1 MAKIPSQ
8 RRRQT
13 LALIGAGAAAP
24 QLLAAT
30 PPKPARPGT
39 APVAAPPAPAPHG
52 PVRTDVVTVLYR
64 KEQPDAP
71 PRSDAIVQAATLAL
85 ENEFLKQG
93 LKLVQP
99 DAKTYALLDQGPTMV
114 VTFAADAGFSFVFS
128 LSRSVRPMPSSD
140 MAMADV
146 RLSAR
151 VFVGRS
157 ILAAETGNGRMAAN
171 LGGGAREFGER
182 RAQEQAAERAAA
194 DLVGK
199 VARQLK
205 SLDAN
210 QIQAM
215 VMGLP
220 AGTAVAGGQA
230 LPSAAPAAAPAVQVQ
245 STLAAGQAAL
255 EAEGA
260 LPPPA
265 RRFALVVGVADYG
278 PVRARLRPQMEPG
291 DLPGV
296 AQDVRTMVGSL
307 QKMGFEAGNIGML
320 LDGQATSAALRQ
332 QLTALAGRVQEDDL
346 VLIAISAHGAPKEF
360 GPSGFGL
367 PVLSDFAGPSDA
379 NALDFWQLQ
388 SLVGNLPAR
397 RIVLVVDTCHA
408 GGVAK
413 LMPSA
418 VVSSRGVSVRS
429 GTVVPEPDQLTR
441 AMQFN
446 PTQANRHFA
455 VLAASQ
461 PEELSLEAKP
471 NGGLFTSHLMRG
483 LAAAGGQKTLE
494 AVFREQVQQQVMQAS
509 TQICQR
515 LGECKVQ
522 TPVFAYSGR
531 GNLIRV

>member
-1 MAKIPSQ
+1 MTRKPSE

-13 LALIGAGAAAP
+13 LALLGTGAVAP
-24 QLLAAT
+24 RLLAAT
-30 PPKPARPGT
+30 KPAPPPPSNPVPRP
-39 APVAAPPAPAPHG
+39 APPPAAG

-64 KEQPDAP
+64 REQADAP

-157 ILAAETGNGRMAAN
+157 ILVAETGNGRMAAN

-182 RAQEQAAERAAA
+182 RAQEQAAERAAT

-205 SLDAN
+205 ALDAN

-215 VMGLP
+215 VWGLP
-220 AGTAVAGGQA
+220 AGTAVSGGQA
-230 LPSAAPAAAPAVQVQ
+230 LPATSGTHAAVQVQ
-245 STLAAGQAAL
+245 PNMAAGQAAL
-255 EAEGA
+255 EDGP

-307 QKMGFEAGNIGML
+307 QKMGFEAGNIGTL

-367 PVLSDFAGPSDA
+367 PVLSDFAGPTDA
-379 NALDFWQLQ
+379 TALDFWQLQ

-441 AMQFN
+441 AMQVN

-494 AVFREQVQQQVMQAS
+494 TVFREQVQQQVMQAS